1 MTIDFKDELSE
12 ELKGSFLKFT
22 RFFYKILTSRDF
34 IVSEPVG
41 RESHHI
47 TIARALT
54 QAARLELP
62 THRLLINTA
71 PGSGKSTLLTMFV
84 AWTMAQYPDS
94 KYIYVSYSK
103 TLADKMTEQ
112 IKRIMSLREYEY
124 LFDVHLRKDS
134 KAKDYFQTSEG
145 GAVASA
151 GSAGT
156 ITGLDAG
163 LAGLERWGGCLIC
176 FPHHELVHTEN
187 GLMKIGDI
195 IDKKLNVRVY
205 SMNIDTREIELKE
218 IERYI
223 ENPGDEIVEILFD
236 DSEILQCTPDHEI
249 WTDNRGWVEAQHLTS
264 SDILVN
270 LDFRRKSF
278 FPFPNSLPIYSKFFC
293 AFNDFKRTVKKNFDI
308 FFANKKVF
316 SSKFNWSFYSCEFS
330 PSISSPNLMNND
342 LTNIEGFANFRN
354 WNVIYS
360 ALSDFY
366 SNFSCQISSWSSLS
380 YWESPVLNRVLH
392 VVGFGA
398 IRNIFN
404 PIVSTISIQVTNLYS
419 FFLGANKSPSNKSV
433 DMNIES
439 FTISAKSDSPVSF
452 SRPIEKWFQYFLFN
466 GIGLIFPFQICSLLF
481 NNPIFRPNSSS
492 TGNTITSLKTRNRSP
507 LLIRKIGHADKTY
520 CLTIKDNHNMFV
532 GKIGLLAS
540 NCDDLHKP
548 DEVFSQTLRESVIE
562 NFSQTL
568 MQRLRGKN
576 VPIIMIGQRLHE
588 SDICQ
593 YVIDGKDGYDWT
605 KIIIRSIDDAGNII
619 YPEVYSKEM
628 LLKKKEMN
636 HYVFSSQYQQEPIP
650 AGGALFKP
658 DWFVLLDDEPSF
670 LFTFVVADTAET
682 AQTYNDAT
690 AMSFFG
696 VYEIENFGVKTGLYG
711 IHWIDAL
718 ETHVEPKDLKQT
730 FLSFFECCSRHK
742 SPPKFAAI
750 EKKSTGTSLIS
761 ALSDMRGIVI
771 KDINRSKASG
781 SKTKRFLDAQPFVA
795 EKRISFTR
803 YAKHVNLCITH
814 MSKITAND
822 SHARDD
828 LADVLSDAI
837 SMALSSNALI
847 NQYANTTNYDHIG
860 ARLMQKQHHIER
872 LRAQAFNSLVRK

>member
-22 RFFYKILTSRDF
+22 RFFYKVLTSRDF

-54 QAARLELP
+54 RAARLELP
-62 THRLLINTA
+62 THRLLINTP

-112 IKRIMSLREYEY
+112 IKKIMSLKEFEY
-124 LFDVHLRKDS
+124 LFDVRLRRDS
-134 KAKDYFQTSEG
+134 KAKDYFQTEQG

-163 LAGLERWGGCLIC
+163 LAGLERWGGCL
-176 FPHHELVHTEN
+176 
-187 GLMKIGDI
+187 
-195 IDKKLNVRVY
+195 
-205 SMNIDTREIELKE
+205 
-218 IERYI
+218 
-223 ENPGDEIVEILFD
+223 
-236 DSEILQCTPDHEI
+236 
-249 WTDNRGWVEAQHLTS
+249 
-264 SDILVN
+264 
-270 LDFRRKSF
+270 
-278 FPFPNSLPIYSKFFC
+278 
-293 AFNDFKRTVKKNFDI
+293 
-308 FFANKKVF
+308 
-316 SSKFNWSFYSCEFS
+316 
-330 PSISSPNLMNND
+330 
-342 LTNIEGFANFRN
+342 
-354 WNVIYS
+354 
-360 ALSDFY
+360 
-366 SNFSCQISSWSSLS
+366 
-380 YWESPVLNRVLH
+380 
-392 VVGFGA
+392 
-398 IRNIFN
+398 
-404 PIVSTISIQVTNLYS
+404 
-419 FFLGANKSPSNKSV
+419 
-433 DMNIES
+433 
-439 FTISAKSDSPVSF
+439 
-452 SRPIEKWFQYFLFN
+452 
-466 GIGLIFPFQICSLLF
+466 LL
-481 NNPIFRPNSSS
+481 
-492 TGNTITSLKTRNRSP
+492 
-507 LLIRKIGHADKTY
+507 
-520 CLTIKDNHNMFV
+520 
-532 GKIGLLAS
+532 
-540 NCDDLHKP
+540 DDLHKV
-548 DEVFSQTLRESVIE
+548 DEAHSQTSRESVIRNYDE
-562 NFSQTL
+562 TL
-568 MQRLRGKN
+568 QQRLRGKN
-576 VPIIMIGQRLHE
+576 TAIILISQRVHE
-588 SDICQ
+588 SDISQ
-593 YVIDGKDGYDWT
+593 HLIDGKDGKEWT
-605 KIIIRSIDDAGNII
+605 KIIIKSIDDAGNIM

-628 LLKKKEMN
+628 LLAKKEMN
-636 HYVFSSQYQQEPIP
+636 PYVFSSQYQQEPIP

-872 LRAQAFNSLVRK
+872 LRAQAFSSLVRK